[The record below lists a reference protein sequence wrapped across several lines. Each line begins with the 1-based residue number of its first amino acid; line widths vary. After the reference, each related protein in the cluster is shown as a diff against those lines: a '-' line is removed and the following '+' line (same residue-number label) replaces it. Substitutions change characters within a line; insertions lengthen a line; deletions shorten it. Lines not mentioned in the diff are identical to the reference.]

1 MRVRSGRF
9 EKLRSRETE
18 HAETLEVR
26 DSQHPIDVAIAMAP
40 PASGIRSYPPRHR
53 GRSAQFPQF
62 PERGRASLPM
72 LELVRPQLM
81 PQPFIQRAPDARRLC
96 QPEVELTPT
105 RVRPCWARQKER
117 APKRSF
123 SKIFLCSL
131 YVRGLLAFRA
141 LSHFELDLLAFLQ
154 RLESTHLNCGEM
166 RKQILTAIVRSN
178 ETIPLHH

>member
-72 LELVRPQLM
+72 LELDRPQLM

-96 QPEVELTPT
+96 QPEVGLTPT
-105 RVRPCWARQKER
+105 RVRPCWARQKKTGAEAPVFENFVMRPVWSRPACLSGPESLR
-117 APKRSF
+117 AGPF
-123 SKIFLCSL
+123 
-131 YVRGLLAFRA
+131 GLP
-141 LSHFELDLLAFLQ
+141 
-154 RLESTHLNCGEM
+154 ST
-166 RKQILTAIVRSN
+166 S
-178 ETIPLHH
+178 